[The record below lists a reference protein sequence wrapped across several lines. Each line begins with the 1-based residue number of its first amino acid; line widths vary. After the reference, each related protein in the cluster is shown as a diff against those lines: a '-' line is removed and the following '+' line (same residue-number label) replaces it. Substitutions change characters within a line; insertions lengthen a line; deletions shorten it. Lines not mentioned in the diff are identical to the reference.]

1 MIVKGTSYVDR
12 KMARLPVLCL
22 VWVKNGRPLKSN
34 LNGTCSVHDLKRN
47 VMCMTSQRGHS
58 KTNEMHLYSTSNI
71 QNVEVRQDISNFQY
85 FIWFARY
92 LILQHGQK
100 NEYLS
105 ENGVTCVKMHCDSLC
120 RIPAMDIY
128 LYSTNLVRKT
138 GCLKTNHSINWFSAK
153 QKFYITI

>member
-34 LNGTCSVHDLKRN
+34 LHATCSVHDLKRN
-47 VMCMTSQRGHS
+47 VVCTASQGRQG

-71 QNVEVRQDISNFQY
+71 QNVEVRQDISNFPY
-85 FIWFARY
+85 FIRLARY
-92 LILQHGQK
+92 LILQHGQR

-105 ENGVTCVKMHCDSLC
+105 ANGVTRKCIARHVYASSID
-120 RIPAMDIY
+120 RIHK
-128 LYSTNLVRKT
+128 V
-138 GCLKTNHSINWFSAK
+138 F
-153 QKFYITI
+153 